1 MDIPRPEK
9 TSETCDELRGETSG
23 QQVRAYGRYLTII
36 ITFKIL
42 LRLAMCLRISQKL
55 EATNQERCVET
66 LRFQKEMGLS
76 DGIYLER
83 Y

>member
-1 MDIPRPEK
+1 
-9 TSETCDELRGETSG
+9 
-23 QQVRAYGRYLTII
+23 
-36 ITFKIL
+36 
-42 LRLAMCLRISQKL
+42 MCLRISQKL